1 MLLLTKSSHMSRNT
15 DPVLRVLAEG
25 KAQHELS
32 VQGPPSWTELVKERI
47 HLNMDVSNGAYKKEH
62 SSIFLPILQSQ
73 CSGTS

>member
-32 VQGPPSWTELVKERI
+32 VQGPPSWTEL
-47 HLNMDVSNGAYKKEH
+47 SA
-62 SSIFLPILQSQ
+62 
-73 CSGTS
+73 